1 MKSDDFFKNFEN
13 YLFIYVKFLK
23 DFARVH
29 AVYIISNDWIIRIC
43 LE

>member
-1 MKSDDFFKNFEN
+1 MTVDGSLIGMCVKVKSDVFFKNFEN

-29 AVYIISNDWIIRIC
+29 AV
-43 LE
+43 